1 MGSYQEFCQTT
12 MQETIW
18 CMRCPHCHKRW
29 GGAFCEAWISEQVF
43 QPAQPAPARIATRPF
58 CHRCD
63 GTIKEPSISF
73 HPKCLADYVEGQ
85 QIVSSQPTP
94 AGQELREDPLE
105 HVRKILDSDNDWE
118 DRQAAVYSYLDLQR
132 LATPNTLRER
142 LEGLHRWTFEE
153 GGRVKHLVNLEDV
166 RALLASAPAPAVRPE
181 PICCEQCD
189 KEITNNTYLC
199 SECWNRVA
207 PKSQPA
213 PPVEARARYEE
224 WRNSRW
230 AGLGYVR
237 NLDNDLWDGWQ
248 AAEQATME
256 RAAQEWRTIVVGLP
270 IIRKLL
276 NGEDL
281 SLETFHVSLIPD
293 DVLFNAKPPA
303 FAPQREPE
311 QICSK
316 CGAKTWST
324 TNGECDKCSGTVNA
338 ARNVSQ

>member
-18 CMRCPHCHKRW
+18 CMRCPHCRKRW

-43 QPAQPAPARIATRPF
+43 QPAQPAPARLATQPF

-85 QIVSSQPTP
+85 QIASSVQSYRGLAFHPSDFTFGCADLETMVAEQDASAQPAP

-132 LATPNTLRER
+132 LATPDTLRER
-142 LEGLHRWTFEE
+142 LEGD
-153 GGRVKHLVNLEDV
+153 NV
-166 RALLASAPAPAVRPE
+166 RDCLAWHDPDTIDYETSARRLNDLLASAPAPAATPQATT
-181 PICCEQCD
+181 PIPFSWPGAEFPTMSGIEGPATQA
-189 KEITNNTYLC
+189 TAQLNTFLTQ
-199 SECWNRVA
+199 
-207 PKSQPA
+207 QPA
-213 PPVEARARYEE
+213 SPVGARARYEE

-248 AAEQATME
+248 AAERAAME
-256 RAAQEWRTIVVGLP
+256 RGREQVLNYLSEGLAQNIREALKSSDAALAT
-270 IIRKLL
+270 
-276 NGEDL
+276 
-281 SLETFHVSLIPD
+281 ST
-293 DVLFNAKPPA
+293 ATA
-303 FAPQREPE
+303 QRE
-311 QICSK
+311 QK
-316 CGAKTWST
+316 
-324 TNGECDKCSGTVNA
+324 
-338 ARNVSQ
+338 